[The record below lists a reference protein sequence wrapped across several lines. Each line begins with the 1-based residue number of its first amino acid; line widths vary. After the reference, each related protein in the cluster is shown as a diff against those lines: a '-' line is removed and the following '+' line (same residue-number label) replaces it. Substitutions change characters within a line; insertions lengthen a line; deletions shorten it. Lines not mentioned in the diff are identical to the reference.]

1 MRPRETLWLW
11 VAVLAAITLTALAE
25 PAGDRPARPP
35 ATRVDW
41 SGPWIIPEGE
51 FVVSVLRE
59 QDPRDP
65 SAPALTPVYR
75 AILDAANLRR
85 ATGRDTS
92 GANLHTNAESCRPP
106 GMPDLMRYPV
116 AIELLFTRGRV
127 TLLSEQGPAIRRIY
141 TDGRAHDPD
150 AEPSY
155 QGESIGHWEGTT
167 LVVDTTAI
175 SSKAQLIGAVRTS
188 GQAHIV
194 ERLHLTD
201 PAHLQI
207 DTTVSDPL
215 ALVRPW
221 RYTRRYQRLDSGF
234 VEMVCLDNNRDA
246 DGGEPDLTPP
256 TASTAP

>member
-1 MRPRETLWLW
+1 LWLW
-11 VAVLAAITLTALAE
+11 VAVLAATTLTAIAA
-25 PAGDRPARPP
+25 PAGDPHARPV
-35 ATRVDW
+35 ATRSDW

-51 FVVSVLRE
+51 FVVAVLRE
-59 QDPRDP
+59 QNPRDP
-65 SAPALTPVYR
+65 RAPALTPVYR

-85 ATGRDTS
+85 ATGRDPS
-92 GANLHTNAESCRPP
+92 GGSLHTNAESCRPP

-127 TLLSEQGPAIRRIY
+127 TLLSEEGPAIRRIY
-141 TDGRAHDPD
+141 TDGRGHDPQ

-155 QGESIGHWEGTT
+155 LGESIGHWEGTT

-175 SSKAQLIGAVRTS
+175 SSKAQLIGAVHTS

-194 ERLHLTD
+194 ERMHLED
-201 PAHLQI
+201 PMHLQI

-215 ALVRPW
+215 TLERPW
-221 RYTRRYQRLDSGF
+221 RYTRTYQRLDSGF

-246 DGGEPDLTPP
+246 DGREPDLTPP
-256 TASTAP
+256 TVSAAP